1 MENQLHS
8 VLTFLKK
15 LNNQTNIVPKDDIDD
30 HYDDLI
36 DYKNEKKDIDFQLK
50 ELHELD
56 LDNTD
61 AIGDTL
67 LVILQQFLGYLDY
80 VEETSDLTKKI
91 FREYELCRVVSNM
104 EEFFLT
110 PYGKKIKPNLSK
122 RISKEKGQHLYLVEK
137 EIDSRI
143 LAQEYIFLSEH
154 RSYLVVA
161 DYSCEVKLVLNF
173 DGSTNIQ
180 ETRNQVGRV
189 LEVAD
194 NVLRHTDWRAAND

>member
-15 LNNQTNIVPKDDIDD
+15 LNNQTNIIPKDDIDD

-61 AIGDTL
+61 AIGDAL

-110 PYGKKIKPNLSK
+110 PYGKKLNQIYL
-122 RISKEKGQHLYLVEK
+122 KEYLK
-137 EIDSRI
+137 KKD
-143 LAQEYIFLSEH
+143 
-154 RSYLVVA
+154 
-161 DYSCEVKLVLNF
+161 
-173 DGSTNIQ
+173 NIY
-180 ETRNQVGRV
+180 T
-189 LEVAD
+189 
-194 NVLRHTDWRAAND
+194 